1 MMLFD
6 YSDLDDLGSR
16 EQQEDHRRFLPLSD
30 AKPTRGR
37 KPGDPQSLLAVL
49 ADGMGGHAGGYHAS
63 HIACGAFQDAFLKGD
78 RAAGRAPRS
87 SEDYRKWLREGLVAS
102 NREIASRVQQNGDL
116 QGMGCTLVGARF
128 GARGLLWISVGDS
141 PLYLVRRGE
150 VKQLNEDHSLGSYL
164 DAAVARGEM
173 SRDEAS
179 KHPQRN
185 ALRSAVTG
193 AKIDHYDSRQDFLA
207 LQPGDLVI
215 LASDG
220 IKTLSVPEI
229 GEVVNRSAKLGAHGV
244 AQSLIGA
251 VKAKALPHQ
260 DNTTVM
266 VVRPYDSNAKS
277 NSKPLLVRP
286 ERPTVII
293 EQDRQSASMFPPTSV
308 IFVTALG
315 IFLALGVV
323 TLLLFGLEPAPPPIA
338 GSPASMDDFRR
349 TPSPQATSTASSVNT
364 PNRDSNLAANG
375 AAAKP
380 GASPSPG
387 GRGK

>member
-1 MMLFD
+1 MLFD

-229 GEVVNRSAKLGAHGV
+229 GEVVSRSAKLGARAV
-244 AQSLIGA
+244 AESLVGA

-266 VVRPYDSNAKS
+266 VVRPYDSNATS
-277 NSKPLLVRP
+277 NSKPLLARP
-286 ERPTVII
+286 ERPTVILDP
-293 EQDRQSASMFPPTSV
+293 DRPSASMFPPAGV
-308 IFVTALG
+308 ILATALG
-315 IFLALGVV
+315 IFLALGAV
-323 TLLLFGLEPAPPPIA
+323 TLLLVSIEPVPPAKP
-338 GSPASMDDFRR
+338 
-349 TPSPQATSTASSVNT
+349 TVASSVDDTRELSRQAARSPTSFNT
-364 PNRDSNLAANG
+364 PNRDANLATNG
-375 AAAKP
+375 AAAKR
-380 GASPSPG
+380 GDLSGPG
-387 GRGK
+387 GHGK